1 MTSKNEIVI
10 KAYMAGPDVFHPDAK
25 INAEVTRLLCEK
37 HGIVALIPLDNEVST
52 DNTPSQISQEIY
64 EKNTNLMDSADLFI
78 VNMSPFRGPSTDVG
92 TAFEMGY
99 AAAQKKKVFAFTSDL
114 RPYKERV
121 EDYMKKA
128 GNDGQA
134 VEDFGNV
141 DNTMLD
147 KSVVEIKSEL
157 SAVLESP
164 KFKSFIFMLRKQK
177 EEMAAKSAL
186 DPEHNQVKI
195 PRPAKTGSL
204 RTQP

>member
-1 MTSKNEIVI
+1 MTKKNEVEI

-25 INAEVTRLLCEK
+25 INAEVTRLLCEQ

-64 EKNTNLMDSADLFI
+64 EKNTSLMDSADLFI
-78 VNMSPFRGPSTDVG
+78 VNMTPFRGPSTDVG

-114 RPYKERV
+114 RTYKERV
-121 EDYMKKA
+121 EEFVKKV
-128 GNDGQA
+128 GSDGQA

-157 SAVLESP
+157 AAVLESP
-164 KFKSFIFMLRKQK
+164 KFKSVVFMLRKQK
-177 EEMAAKSAL
+177 EELMEKNKL
-186 DPEHNQVKI
+186 DPEHSQVKI
-195 PRPAKTGSL
+195 PRPEKVRSL
-204 RTQP
+204 KP

>member
-1 MTSKNEIVI
+1 MTEKNEVVI

-37 HGIVALIPLDNEVST
+37 HGIFALIPLDNEVSS

-64 EKNTNLMDSADLFI
+64 EKNTNLMDTADLFI
-78 VNMSPFRGPSTDVG
+78 VNMTPFRGPSTDVG

-99 AAAQKKKVFAFTSDL
+99 AAAQKKKVFAFTSDM

-121 EDYMKKA
+121 EDYIKKV

-177 EEMAAKSAL
+177 EEIAEKAAL
-186 DPEHNQVKI
+186 DPEHNQVKVE
-195 PRPAKTGSL
+195 RPAKV
-204 RTQP
+204 RTLKNM

>member
-1 MTSKNEIVI
+1 MTKKNEVEI

-52 DNTPSQISQEIY
+52 NNTPSQISQEIY
-64 EKNTNLMDSADLFI
+64 DKNTSLMDTADLFI
-78 VNMSPFRGPSTDVG
+78 VNMTPFRGPSTDVG

-114 RPYKERV
+114 RTYKERV
-121 EDYMKKA
+121 EEFVKKV
-128 GNDGQA
+128 GSDGQ
-134 VEDFGNV
+134 VIEDFGNV

-157 SAVLESP
+157 AAVLESP
-164 KFKSFIFMLRKQK
+164 KFKSVVFMLRKQK
-177 EEMAAKSAL
+177 EELMEKNKL

-195 PRPAKTGSL
+195 PRPDKIRSIK
-204 RTQP
+204 P

>member
-1 MTSKNEIVI
+1 MTKKNEVEI

-25 INAEVTRLLCEK
+25 INAEVTRLLCEQ

-64 EKNTNLMDSADLFI
+64 EKNTSLMDSADLFI
-78 VNMSPFRGPSTDVG
+78 VNMTPFRGPSTDVG

-114 RPYKERV
+114 RTYKERV
-121 EDYMKKA
+121 EEFVKKV
-128 GNDGQA
+128 GSDGQA

-157 SAVLESP
+157 AAVLESP
-164 KFKSFIFMLRKQK
+164 KFKSVVFMLRKQK
-177 EEMAAKSAL
+177 EELMEKNKL

-195 PRPAKTGSL
+195 PRPEKVRSL
-204 RTQP
+204 KP

>member
-1 MTSKNEIVI
+1 MTKKNEIEI

-25 INAEVTRLLCEK
+25 INAEVTRLLCEQ

-78 VNMSPFRGPSTDVG
+78 VNMTPFRGPSTDVG

-114 RPYKERV
+114 RTYKERV
-121 EDYMKKA
+121 EEFVKKV
-128 GNDGQA
+128 GSDGQV

-157 SAVLESP
+157 AAVLESP
-164 KFKSFIFMLRKQK
+164 KFKSVVFMLRKQK
-177 EEMAAKSAL
+177 EELMEKNKL

-195 PRPAKTGSL
+195 PRPEKVKSL
-204 RTQP
+204 KP

>member
-1 MTSKNEIVI
+1 MTTKNEIVI

-25 INAEVTRLLCEK
+25 INAEVTRVLCEK
-37 HGIVALIPLDNEVST
+37 HGITALIPLDNEVST
-52 DNTPSQISQEIY
+52 DNTPSQRSQEIY
-64 EKNTNLMDSADLFI
+64 EKNANLMDSADLFI

-99 AAAQKKKVFAFTSDL
+99 AAAQKKKVFAFTSDM

-121 EDYMKKA
+121 EEYMKKA

-134 VEDFGNV
+134 IEDFGNI

-177 EEMAAKSAL
+177 EELAEKAAL
-186 DPEHNQVKI
+186 DPEHNLVKI

-204 RTQP
+204 KNR

>member
-1 MTSKNEIVI
+1 MTTKNEIVV

-37 HGIVALIPLDNEVST
+37 HGIIALIPLDNEVLM

-64 EKNTNLMDSADLFI
+64 EKNTSLMDSADLFI

-99 AAAQKKKVFAFTSDL
+99 AAAQKKKVFAFTSDM

-121 EDYMKKA
+121 EEYTKKA
-128 GNDGQA
+128 GNDGQS
-134 VEDFGNV
+134 VEDFGNI

-177 EEMAAKSAL
+177 EELSEKAAL
-186 DPEHNQVKI
+186 DQEHNPVKI
-195 PRPAKTGSL
+195 PRPEKN
-204 RTQP
+204 RTLKNN

>member
-1 MTSKNEIVI
+1 MTTKNEIVV

-37 HGIVALIPLDNEVST
+37 HGIIALIPLDNEVSM

-64 EKNTNLMDSADLFI
+64 EKNTSLMDSADLFI

-99 AAAQKKKVFAFTSDL
+99 AAAQKKKVFAFTSDM

-121 EDYMKKA
+121 EEYTKKA
-128 GNDGQA
+128 GNDGQS
-134 VEDFGNV
+134 VEDFGNI

-164 KFKSFIFMLRKQK
+164 KFKSFIFMLRKQN
-177 EEMAAKSAL
+177 EELSEKAAL
-186 DPEHNQVKI
+186 DQEHNPVKI
-195 PRPAKTGSL
+195 PRPEKN
-204 RTQP
+204 RTLKNN